1 MWKGRKTL
9 VVYFCCPQCL
19 YLYYCVIFVGFTF
32 KRAELQQTLLPPLQ
46 WHFCGSGC
54 SPDIFLVSDQ
64 SWFSQLSHSLRYTYL
79 NDGSA
84 SAFAKTQTGMEKLIF
99 LTKQS
104 HHWGT
109 LILMFPYIL
118 QVGINFMF
126 NTIFEKKKSN
136 HLRNR
141 EKNPLLKCSNVK
153 DIPKLK
159 HLYKRLWKKY
169 SHGTTL
175 QFMRYTIKP

>member
-19 YLYYCVIFVGFTF
+19 YLYYCVIFVGFTC

-109 LILMFPYIL
+109 LILMFLYIL
-118 QVGINFMF
+118 QVGINFYVQQ
-126 NTIFEKKKSN
+126 NIWKKKKVIIWGIEKKSTVKVF
-136 HLRNR
+136 
-141 EKNPLLKCSNVK
+141 KCE
-153 DIPKLK
+153 
-159 HLYKRLWKKY
+159 RY
-169 SHGTTL
+169 SKA
-175 QFMRYTIKP
+175 YTFI